1 MTDPNTDLLDALLE
15 PDDEHAWKLAVGA
28 TLGGIHA
35 QTVKT
40 NGRVTAL
47 ERDRNRIFG
56 GLTVIGLIVVPLFL
70 QLFK

>member
-1 MTDPNTDLLDALLE
+1 MTDPNTDLLSALLE

-28 TLGGIHA
+28 TLGNIHA

-47 ERDRNRIFG
+47 ERDRNLLYG
-56 GLTVIGLIVVPLFL
+56 GLAVVGAIVVPLFL
-70 QLFK
+70 QLVS

>member
-1 MTDPNTDLLDALLE
+1 MTDPNTGLLSALLE

-28 TLGGIHA
+28 TLGNIHA

-47 ERDRNRIFG
+47 ERDRNLLYG
-56 GLTVIGLIVVPLFL
+56 GLAVVGAIVVPLFL
-70 QLFK
+70 QLVS